1 MKVQVLKLKNVNIKM
16 SGSQSFRGSFMLPVT
31 TLCIDMLQKGRP
43 RYCNLNWICYGKEKV
58 LFIIIKVWN
67 MKNVSVLYQQKPIPQ
82 QSIFCLIR
90 DINNYVEINIYWS
103 YIHFVVR
110 IDIFINLASNI
121 LLFASK
127 KCFLTRQ
134 GLVGAG
140 MNCWALVL
148 SFTYQAALEYIL
160 K

>member
-1 MKVQVLKLKNVNIKM
+1 
-16 SGSQSFRGSFMLPVT
+16 
-31 TLCIDMLQKGRP
+31 
-43 RYCNLNWICYGKEKV
+43 
-58 LFIIIKVWN
+58 
-67 MKNVSVLYQQKPIPQ
+67 MKNASILYQQKPIPQ
-82 QSIFCLIR
+82 KSIFCLIR

-121 LLFASK
+121 LLFVSK

-140 MNCWALVL
+140 MNC
-148 SFTYQAALEYIL
+148 
-160 K
+160 

>member
-1 MKVQVLKLKNVNIKM
+1 MRVHVLKLKSVDIKM
-16 SGSQSFRGSFMLPVT
+16 SGSQSFRGSFMPLT
-31 TLCIDMLQKGRP
+31 TLCIVMFAERQVQILPAKP
-43 RYCNLNWICYGKEKV
+43 NLLRERKSSNV
-58 LFIIIKVWN
+58 FIKLW
-67 MKNVSVLYQQKPIPQ
+67 YQQKPIPQ

-103 YIHFVVR
+103 YIHFVVC
-110 IDIFINLASNI
+110 IDTFINLASNI

>member
-1 MKVQVLKLKNVNIKM
+1 MYCDVCRKASPDIADKTKIVTEKKM
-16 SGSQSFRGSFMLPVT
+16 F
-31 TLCIDMLQKGRP
+31 
-43 RYCNLNWICYGKEKV
+43 

-67 MKNVSVLYQQKPIPQ
+67 MKNASILYQQKPIPQ